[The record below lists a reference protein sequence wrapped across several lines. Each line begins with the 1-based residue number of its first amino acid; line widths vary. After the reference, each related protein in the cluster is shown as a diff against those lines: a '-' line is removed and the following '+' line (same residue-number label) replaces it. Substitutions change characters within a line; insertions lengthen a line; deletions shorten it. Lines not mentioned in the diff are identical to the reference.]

1 MIALV
6 WRIIAHDG
14 WHLHLEWVPSGMNIG
29 DQVSRHQF
37 KEMAE
42 LEAEWVEVD
51 TANVY
56 RILHRV
62 ATDHQYAHG
71 QALQDVLNLQYAPM
85 QTSHTGRVGELAP
98 VWRETAPEVTLAEQS
113 QQLSQRTP
121 TASKRCSESGL
132 AFEQF

>member
-1 MIALV
+1 
-6 WRIIAHDG
+6 
-14 WHLHLEWVPSGMNIG
+14 
-29 DQVSRHQF
+29 
-37 KEMAE
+37 MAE